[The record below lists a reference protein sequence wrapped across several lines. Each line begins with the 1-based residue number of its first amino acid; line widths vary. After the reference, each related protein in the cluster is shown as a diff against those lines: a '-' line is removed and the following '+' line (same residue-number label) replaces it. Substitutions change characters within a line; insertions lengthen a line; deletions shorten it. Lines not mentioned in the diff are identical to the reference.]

1 MTRSINRVS
10 VVVQNQLV
18 LARIERAEINA
29 VALIPCVSTRNSGA
43 IEEVAAVGQEV
54 REVVHLLLARLIQR
68 QGDRR
73 AARLRNAVQRAKDVG
88 SEDDHAVAVPRRA
101 APTRCIAKR
110 LRGTARGVN
119 FLELAVREKSYEAA
133 VGRPERIRRPLSP
146 GQRLSRKRR
155 ERAEP

>member
-1 MTRSINRVS
+1 MTRRINRVS

-18 LARIERAEINA
+18 LARSERADINA
-29 VALIPCVSTRNSGA
+29 VALIPCVSSRNSGA

-88 SEDDHAVAVPRRA
+88 SEDDHAVAVPRRTA
-101 APTRCIAKR
+101 AIRRVAKR
-110 LRGTARGVN
+110 LRGTDRGLN
-119 FLELAVREKSYEAA
+119 SL
-133 VGRPERIRRPLSP
+133 
-146 GQRLSRKRR
+146 
-155 ERAEP
+155 ERAGSQQSSDA